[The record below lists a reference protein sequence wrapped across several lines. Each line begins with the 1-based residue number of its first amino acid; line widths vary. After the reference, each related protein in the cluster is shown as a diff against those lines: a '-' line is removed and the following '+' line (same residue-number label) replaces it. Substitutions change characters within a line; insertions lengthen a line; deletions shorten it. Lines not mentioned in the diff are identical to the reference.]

1 MWEYT
6 LTNLEAARILDR
18 LLTADNETINDLLD
32 QALTVARMVNP
43 DSNHNVSWGPLE
55 TILRE
60 NQQLI
65 DRVNRL
71 ESATTYLTPETD
83 MSATTYNITS
93 NVYSSSDNLT
103 YIMDNIVLSDLSN
116 DININLNSTDSNK

>member
-1 MWEYT
+1 

-18 LLTADNETINDLLD
+18 LLTADNETVNDLLD

-55 TILRE
+55 TILRG
-60 NQQLI
+60 NQQLS
-65 DRVNRL
+65 DRISHL
-71 ESATTYLTPETD
+71 ENATTYSTTDTD

-103 YIMDNIVLSDLSN
+103 YIMDNIVLSDISN
-116 DININLNSTDSNK
+116 DIDINLINTDSNK

>member
-1 MWEYT
+1 
-6 LTNLEAARILDR
+6 LTNLEAVRILDR

-43 DSNHNVSWGPLE
+43 DSNHNIPWGPME
-55 TILRE
+55 TILRQ
-60 NQQLI
+60 NQRLI

-71 ESATTYLTPETD
+71 ESATTYLTPDTD
-83 MSATTYNITS
+83 MSATTYDITDITS
-93 NVYSSSDNLT
+93 GAYSSSDNLT

-116 DININLNSTDSNK
+116 DIDINLNSTDSNK